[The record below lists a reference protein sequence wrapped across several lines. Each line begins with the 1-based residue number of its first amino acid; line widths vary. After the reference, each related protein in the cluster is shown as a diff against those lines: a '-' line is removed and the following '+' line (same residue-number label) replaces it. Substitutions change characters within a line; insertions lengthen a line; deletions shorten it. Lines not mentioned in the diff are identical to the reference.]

1 MKKALLILDLQT
13 AFINEDTN
21 HLLEPIEK
29 HVIETYYDDI
39 IVGKFINSID
49 SIFVKR
55 LGDKK
60 CLNKEDSKLELYLSK
75 PYEVMTR
82 TCYTMYTE
90 ALETY
95 FKEHK
100 IKYIYLCGVD
110 TDRSIYKTAL
120 DLLERGYYVYVIKDL
135 CGSSAGTTYH
145 NMAIHLLKRQIGD
158 DYVI

>member
-13 AFINEDTN
+13 AFLNEYTN
-21 HLLEPIEK
+21 NLIELIEK
-29 HVIETYYDDI
+29 HISETYYDHI
-39 IVGKFINSID
+39 IVGKFSNQMD

-55 LGDKK
+55 LKENK
-60 CLNKEDSKLELYLSK
+60 CLHEEDSKLELYISK

-82 TCYTMYTE
+82 TAYTMYTE
-90 ALETY
+90 ALESY
-95 FKEHK
+95 LKEHK

-120 DLLERGYYVYVIKDL
+120 DLLERGYEVYVMKEL
-135 CGSSAGTTYH
+135 CGSSAGRTYH
-145 NMAIHLLKRQIGD
+145 DMAIQLLKRQIGN